1 MFGSGPLQPSLTSLL
16 PEPTAV
22 HGHIEITMSRHDVD
36 EAAVLK
42 LYGIS
47 SLNPQVWESI
57 DHDKEGPL
65 AGTLAGE
72 DGGLAEE
79 SDPLG
84 LRKKLSR

>member
-1 MFGSGPLQPSLTSLL
+1 
-16 PEPTAV
+16 
-22 HGHIEITMSRHDVD
+22 MSRHDVD

-47 SLNPQVWESI
+47 SLNPQAWESI

-84 LRKKLSR
+84 LRKKLSRSVHPHRLCNSSLISTG

>member
-1 MFGSGPLQPSLTSLL
+1 MRVCLPAAVPHSLSSILST
-16 PEPTAV
+16 
-22 HGHIEITMSRHDVD
+22 TMSRHDVD

-47 SLNPQVWESI
+47 SLNPQEWESI

-79 SDPLG
+79 TDPLG